1 MRKKLVIRTDDLGY
15 TKVHDMGAFETYVNG
30 YSTHAE
36 VMLDSP
42 GTVEALKKLKEFP
55 WISIGWHTHFWNS
68 PVFDPSEVKTLVI
81 PGTNRFR
88 HDLRTA
94 EDVDYDE
101 ILREMRAQL
110 DRCVDIIGRAPDVS
124 WTGKGETPF
133 GKAMAKVNEEYGM
146 ACDYASRL
154 SVPDG
159 KLSFCPTDEKW
170 KKRKIYVTGF
180 DMVCLPEYE
189 TLKELE
195 DNYDP
200 VAWLLDGRCRIDELS
215 EGATLMHGFHP
226 GYVDYYVAREGDFG
240 SRMRY
245 YTLSRTY
252 DVEALCSKRLHDWI
266 KENDIELC
274 NLRDALYGTRDYQ
287 NHLRRINSDLC
298 VI

>member
-1 MRKKLVIRTDDLGY
+1 
-15 TKVHDMGAFETYVNG
+15 
-30 YSTHAE
+30 
-36 VMLDSP
+36 
-42 GTVEALKKLKEFP
+42 
-55 WISIGWHTHFWNS
+55 
-68 PVFDPSEVKTLVI
+68 
-81 PGTNRFR
+81 
-88 HDLRTA
+88 
-94 EDVDYDE
+94 
-101 ILREMRAQL
+101 
-110 DRCVDIIGRAPDVS
+110 
-124 WTGKGETPF
+124 
-133 GKAMAKVNEEYGM
+133 MAKVNEEYGM
-146 ACDYASRL
+146 ACDYACRL

-240 SRMRY
+240 PRMRY

-266 KENDIELC
+266 KENDIELTTC
-274 NLRDALYGTRDYQ
+274 AMFCMALDYQ